1 MVLPPETL
9 NCFDIPPVKAG
20 WVRLRPLTLGDVAI
34 LARAGIDV
42 LAPLGPGEV
51 EAVFALLSGEVGV
64 GEKSWRESNLQLQLK
79 TPTPFRRPR
88 FMRLR
93 CTARQRQAAV
103 ARSLDIAFRNAVA
116 GHVEGERTVFSPSG
130 YGWPLEM
137 AERMMHEYGLTFD
150 EAAAM
155 PMVRIYSLLACARI
169 RGGGKAGGPDYW
181 ERETLKDINGKGA
194 SR

>member
-20 WVRLRPLTLGDVAI
+20 WVKLRPLTLGDVAI
-34 LARAGIDV
+34 LARAGIDI
-42 LAPLGPGEV
+42 LEPLV
-51 EAVFALLSGEVGV
+51 SGEAEVVFSLLADG
-64 GEKSWRESNLQLQLK
+64 RD
-79 TPTPFRRPR
+79 PARPFRKPT

-93 CTARQRQAAV
+93 CTAQQRRAAV
-103 ARSLDIAFRNAVA
+103 ARALDIAFRNAVP
-116 GHVEGERTVFSPSG
+116 GHVEGKRKVFLQTG

-137 AERMMHEYGLTFD
+137 AERLMHEYGITFD

-155 PMVRIYSLLACARI
+155 PMVRVYSLLACARI

-181 ERETLKDINGKGA
+181 ERESLAELKGIGKE
-194 SR
+194 

>member
-20 WVRLRPLTLGDVAI
+20 WVKLRPICLGDVAI
-34 LARAGIDV
+34 LARAGIDI

-51 EAVFALLSGEVGV
+51 EAVFALLAHCVAT
-64 GEKSWRESNLQLQLK
+64 
-79 TPTPFRRPR
+79 TPRRRAMAGAPSLRRPR
-88 FMRLR
+88 FIRLR
-93 CTARQRQAAV
+93 CTAKQRHAAV
-103 ARSLDIAFRNAVA
+103 ARALDIAFRNAVP
-116 GHVEGERTVFSPSG
+116 GHIEGERTVFQQTG

-137 AERMMHEYGLTFD
+137 AERLMHEYGLTFD
-150 EAAAM
+150 EAASM

-181 ERETLKDINGKGA
+181 ERDTVKGLKG
-194 SR
+194 

>member
-20 WVRLRPLTLGDVAI
+20 WVKLRPLTLGDVAI
-34 LARAGIDV
+34 LARAGIDI
-42 LAPLGPGEV
+42 LEPLV
-51 EAVFALLSGEVGV
+51 SGEAEVVFSLLADG
-64 GEKSWRESNLQLQLK
+64 RD
-79 TPTPFRRPR
+79 PARPFRKPT

-93 CTARQRQAAV
+93 CTAQQRRAAV
-103 ARSLDIAFRNAVA
+103 ARALDIAFRNAVP
-116 GHVEGERTVFSPSG
+116 GHVEGKRKVFQQTG

-137 AERMMHEYGLTFD
+137 ADRLMHEYGLTFD

-155 PMVRIYSLLACARI
+155 PLVRIYSLLACARV

-181 ERETLKDINGKGA
+181 ERDSLAKLKGTGKE
-194 SR
+194 

>member
-9 NCFDIPPVKAG
+9 NCFDIPPVRAG

-51 EAVFALLSGEVGV
+51 EAVFALLARDLTQRRRDAEYAEAV
-64 GEKSWRESNLQLQLK
+64 
-79 TPTPFRRPR
+79 FRRPR

-93 CTARQRQAAV
+93 CTARQRVAAV
-103 ARSLDIAFRNAVA
+103 ARSLDIAFRNAVP
-116 GHVEGERTVFSPSG
+116 GHVEGKLEVFEQTG

-137 AERMMHEYGLTFD
+137 AERLMHEYGLTFD

-181 ERETLKDINGKGA
+181 ERETVKGLKG
-194 SR
+194 